1 MYVKAPGET
10 RAQDQE
16 SDLASLQSSSG
27 LDILPLH
34 MATSS
39 DSQEVLNSNFSQSSQ
54 SALPAASQ
62 NCCQNL
68 LVWENDT
75 VLWPS

>member
-1 MYVKAPGET
+1 MNVKAPGET
-10 RAQDQE
+10 RAKDQE
-16 SDLASLQSSSG
+16 NDLASLQSSSG
-27 LDILPLH
+27 LAILPLH

-39 DSQEVLNSNFSQSSQ
+39 DSQEVLNSNFFQSSQ
-54 SALPAASQ
+54 SALPAASR

-75 VLWPS
+75 VFWPS